1 MPYIHC
7 IYICMYGSGQ
17 PYQYQ
22 INFRRSN
29 AFNKSTLGKSCW
41 TTETENHAWPV
52 KTLDPKSILTP
63 HLTILAHQ
71 PTFYLT
77 PPANTPFYATH
88 PPTPTHTILR
98 HPTPPASAPF
108 YATHPPTP
116 THTILRHPTPP
127 TPTISQHTILR
138 HSAPYRSCAPF
149 CFSPPY
155 PTALLHHLLCQYA
168 VYTISFVRNQSLIC
182 ISMPPLTPP
191 PTLSLRHCLDGP
203 GLALFITFTEIF
215 YCGFPT
221 LRLPCIA
228 ITLHCDYRTLQ

>member
-1 MPYIHC
+1 MTVFTLPKMPYIHC

-77 PPANTPFYATH
+77 PPANT
-88 PPTPTHTILR
+88 
-98 HPTPPASAPF
+98 PF